1 MSSIG
6 QTMDEATP
14 TESFTL
20 VFQPSGAR
28 GKVEAGTSI
37 RRAATAL
44 GVEIES
50 ICADV
55 ATCGKCRVL
64 IEDGQFGGID
74 SSPDHASSMRS
85 TEELWITRRTNTWRT
100 MGLDPDRLRLSCQ
113 AEVQGHMVVFVPESS
128 RGNRQI
134 IRKAATDRHID
145 IHPAVRRYYLE
156 LEPATLADPLGDVER
171 VSLSLV
177 AAMSRIHGD
186 IDWVAPEANDIRFD
200 FHVIRAMGDAIREGD
215 WKVSLTVWQGHRV
228 IDIRSGYSEE
238 LYGIA
243 VDIGS
248 TAIAIYICDLATGE
262 VVGTDSMM
270 NPQTVFGDDIMSRM
284 AYENLHEDGLATLH
298 DSVTSGLN
306 KLITRALRSKRIN
319 ATDVHEITAV
329 GNTTMQHLF
338 LGISTKHLGTMPFV
352 PTSHRAFDIKARDLG
367 IAINP
372 SANVHVLPS
381 AGSFVGG
388 DAMAVVIAEE
398 PHKQEEN
405 LLIIDIG
412 TNAEL
417 IAGNRDGLVCTST
430 PMGPAFEGA
439 HIEYGMRAADGA
451 IEKLEIDSESLEPR
465 YKVIGIEG
473 WGPDNLGVE
482 DSMKEGGPVKGLC
495 GSAIIDAVA
504 EMFRVGIIGARG
516 HFNPDLQSE
525 RVRKGE
531 LGWEYVIAW
540 SGETS
545 IGRDIPVTL
554 DDIRQIQLA
563 KAALYTASH
572 LLLRELGIEA
582 PDKII
587 LAGAFGTHIDK
598 TKAMMLGM
606 IPNCPLD
613 RVFSVGNA
621 AGDGARIALLN
632 RHKRLEA
639 QQIARTIR
647 RIELPVDPDFQNEF
661 IQALNL
667 PHMSHQFQ
675 AIADLIPDHGP
686 DPMARRIRD
695 PR

>member
-1 MSSIG
+1 MVSVG
-6 QTMDEATP
+6 RTMDEALP

-37 RRAATAL
+37 RRAATGL

-64 IEDGQFGGID
+64 IEDGRLGNID
-74 SSPDHASSMRS
+74 SSPDHASVMRS
-85 TEELWITRRTNTWRT
+85 TEELWITRRAKTWRK

-113 AEVQGHMVVFVPESS
+113 AEIRGDMVVFVPESS

-171 VSLSLV
+171 VSASLV
-177 AAMSRIHGD
+177 TAMSRIHGD
-186 IDWVAPEANDIRFD
+186 AEWVAPDPRDMWFD
-200 FHVIRAMGDAIREGD
+200 FHVIRTMGAAIREGD
-215 WKVSLTVWQGHRV
+215 WKVSLTVWQGRQV
-228 IDIRSGYSEE
+228 IDIRPGYHDD

-248 TAIAIYICDLATGE
+248 TAIAIYICDLVTGE

-270 NPQTVFGDDIMSRM
+270 NPQTAFGDDVMSRM
-284 AYENLHEDGLATLH
+284 TYESQNEDGLAALH
-298 DSVTSGLN
+298 DAVVTGLS
-306 KLITRALRSKRIN
+306 KLITRALRAKRIK
-319 ATDVHEITAV
+319 AIDVHEITVV
-329 GNTTMQHLF
+329 GNTTMHHLF
-338 LGISTKHLGTMPFV
+338 LGISTKYLSTVPFV

-367 IAINP
+367 VVANP
-372 SANVHVLPS
+372 GANVHVLPI
-381 AGSFVGG
+381 AASFVGA
-388 DAMAVVIAEE
+388 DAMAVIIAEE
-398 PHKQEEN
+398 PHKQDEN

-417 IAGNRDGLVCTST
+417 IAGNRNGLVCTST
-430 PMGPAFEGA
+430 PTGPAFEGA

-451 IEKLEIDSESLEPR
+451 IERVEIDPDTLEPR
-465 YKVIGIEG
+465 YRVIGTDG
-473 WGPDNLGVE
+473 WGPHDLEVNDLIQ
-482 DSMKEGGPVKGLC
+482 EGGPVKGLC

-504 EMFRVGIIGARG
+504 EMFRVGIISPRG
-516 HFNPDLQSE
+516 HFNPDLQSD

-540 SGETS
+540 SRETS
-545 IGRDIPVTL
+545 IGREIPITINDV
-554 DDIRQIQLA
+554 RQIQLA
-563 KAALYTASH
+563 KAALYTASR
-572 LLLRELGIEA
+572 LLLRELGIET

-613 RVFSVGNA
+613 RVFSVGNT

-647 RIELPVDPDFQNEF
+647 RIELPVDPDFQSEY

-667 PHMSHQFQ
+667 PHMSHQFP

-686 DPMARRIRD
+686 DPMAQRIRN
-695 PR
+695 PH